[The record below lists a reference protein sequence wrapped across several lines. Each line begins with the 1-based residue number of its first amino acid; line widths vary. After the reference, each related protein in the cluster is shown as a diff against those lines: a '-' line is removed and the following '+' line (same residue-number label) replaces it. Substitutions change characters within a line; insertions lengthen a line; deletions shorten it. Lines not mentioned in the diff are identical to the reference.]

1 MSGNGDSPGLMPEG
15 GIGSSGHSLTLQIA
29 VVCHGRGSAQ
39 TVDQCLALGTA
50 QPGVTPPV
58 QCWGPPGKGS
68 DEVRNVALP
77 LQLGFKGI
85 TGEFRSVNPCPGQP
99 QAGRQQVEAT
109 LIWDGVT
116 GSSTSS
122 DLLLLGF

>member
-29 VVCHGRGSAQ
+29 VVCHGRGS
-39 TVDQCLALGTA
+39 
-50 QPGVTPPV
+50 
-58 QCWGPPGKGS
+58 
-68 DEVRNVALP
+68 DEVRSVALP

-85 TGEFRSVNPCPGQP
+85 TGEFRSVNPCPGQL

-109 LIWDGVT
+109 LIWDGVI